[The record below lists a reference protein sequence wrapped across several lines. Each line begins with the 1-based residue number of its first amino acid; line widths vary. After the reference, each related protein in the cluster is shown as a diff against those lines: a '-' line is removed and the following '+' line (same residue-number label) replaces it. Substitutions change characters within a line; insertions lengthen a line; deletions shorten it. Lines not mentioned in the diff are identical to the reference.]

1 MAATDCENGCV
12 HASSV
17 TGQPLISCPPQ
28 CWKTYRGSRPGPAE
42 HEEDLTDE
50 EDHLPEL
57 IATNSTTGGMSL
69 APSDGWTK
77 KQKKNFLRKDR
88 KRNQV
93 ARDSAALDVNAKE
106 TAKLIA
112 AEKKKAN
119 GLARIITDTRWH
131 VSLAQDG
138 MRLASNVLMLFY
150 IPLAVNYCLIRDIL
164 LEIEAIPLNKF
175 KAMGGQPGMFTQSRR
190 QYQFPVNNS
199 NIPSSRLL
207 VMIKSYMALC
217 GWLIVRAMFCI
228 VGGSHQYMHLD
239 RGYYHSISLFVC
251 IVARRVRFGRRG
263 GKDFEVNMNAGDV
276 LAFNGL
282 VWHSGLANDSDSCV
296 VFMYF
301 DRAPFYITDE
311 MRADETADQ
320 SRFGFTKMY
329 SEEQWVEYSASFSGD
344 QDIYTAVQLQ
354 NLAMLPTSLLR
365 ALVPA
370 SEFTLDM

>member
-1 MAATDCENGCV
+1 MF
-12 HASSV
+12 
-17 TGQPLISCPPQ
+17 
-28 CWKTYRGSRPGPAE
+28 GSTAE
-42 HEEDLTDE
+42 HEEDLTGGFVPHVQVHPDE
-50 EDHLPEL
+50 LEE
-57 IATNSTTGGMSL
+57 GEV
-69 APSDGWTK
+69 PSAGSIVYDGWK
-77 KQKKNFLRKDR
+77 KKSTHQNFLRRDR
-88 KRNQV
+88 KRKQV
-93 ARDSAALDVNAKE
+93 AGFIALDVKAKE
-106 TAKLIA
+106 TAKLLA

-199 NIPSSRLL
+199 NVPSSRLL

-370 SEFTLDM
+370 SEFTLDT